1 MARGASPPA
10 SEGKSRIDGEVAN
23 SMTTPLRDPLAFLG
37 EELEDLRARHLYR
50 PLRVMSSA
58 QGPIVSVDDRRLIS
72 LSSNDYLGLTH
83 HPRLREAALAAV
95 RDFGAGS
102 GAVRTIAGTMTM
114 HEELEAELA
123 SFKGTAATL
132 TFQSGFTANTGVIP
146 TITGEQDL
154 IVSDALNHASIIDG
168 MRLSKAPRKIYKHA
182 DVDGLR
188 AILDEAVEKGR
199 EGTGLPYRLI
209 LVVTD
214 GVFSMDGD
222 IAPLPGIVEAAE
234 AANAAVFVDDAHASG
249 VLGRHG
255 RGSVDHFGLHGRV
268 AIQVGTLSK
277 AVGVLGGYVA
287 GSQDLR
293 DILVQ
298 RARPFLFSTSHP
310 PSVAAACREAIRV
323 MLDEPERIDRLW
335 ASTKRFKAE
344 LTRLG
349 FDTGRSETPITPI
362 IVGDPDTAGRFSQ
375 RLIEEGVF
383 AQPVVF
389 PTVALDQARIRT
401 IVTAA
406 HADEQLDRA
415 LGAFDVVGRELGLI
429 G

>member
-1 MARGASPPA
+1 
-10 SEGKSRIDGEVAN
+10 
-23 SMTTPLRDPLAFLG
+23 MTTDDLRPEPLAFLG
-37 EELEDLRARHLYR
+37 EELDDLRNRHLYR

-58 QGPIVSVDDRRLIS
+58 QGPIVSVDEERQIS
-72 LSSNDYLGLTH
+72 LASNDYLGLTH
-83 HPRLREAALAAV
+83 HPRVKAAAIQAI
-95 RDFGAGS
+95 RDYGAGS
-102 GAVRTIAGTMTM
+102 GAVRTIAGTMTI
-114 HEELEAELA
+114 HEELERELA
-123 SFKGTAATL
+123 EFKGTAATL
-132 TFQSGFTANTGVIP
+132 TFQSGFSANTGVIP

-154 IVSDALNHASIIDG
+154 IVSDELNHASIIDG
-168 MRLSKAPRKIYKHA
+168 MRLSKAPRKIYRHGDA
-182 DVDGLR
+182 AHLR
-188 AILDEAVEKGR
+188 EILDAAVETGR

-234 AANAAVFVDDAHASG
+234 SANAAVFVDDAHASG
-249 VLGRHG
+249 VLGRDG

-277 AVGVLGGYVA
+277 AVGALGGYVA

-293 DILVQ
+293 DILIQ

-310 PSVAAACREAIRV
+310 PAVVAACREAIRI
-323 MLDEPERIDRLW
+323 MQDEPELHERLW
-335 ASTKRFKAE
+335 ANTKRFKAE

-349 FDTGRSETPITPI
+349 FDTGRSETPITP
-362 IVGDPDTAGRFSQ
+362 VMMGDPDTAGRFSQ
-375 RLIEEGVF
+375 RLFEEGVF

-389 PTVALDQARIRT
+389 PTVAIDKARIRT

-406 HADEQLDRA
+406 HADAQLDKA
-415 LGAFDVVGRELGLI
+415 LEAFSTVGHELGLI
-429 G
+429 AG

>member
-1 MARGASPPA
+1 
-10 SEGKSRIDGEVAN
+10 
-23 SMTTPLRDPLAFLG
+23 MTDLRRDPLAFLG
-37 EELEDLRARHLYR
+37 DELADLRERHLYR

-58 QGPIVSVDDRRLIS
+58 QGPVVSVDDRRLIS

-95 RDFGAGS
+95 RDYGVGS
-102 GAVRTIAGTMTM
+102 GAVRTIAGTMTL
-114 HEELEAELA
+114 HEELEADLA
-123 SFKGTAATL
+123 RFKDVEAVL

-168 MRLSKAPRKIYKHA
+168 MRLSKAPRKVYPHA
-182 DVDGLR
+182 DVGALR
-188 AILDEAVEKGR
+188 EILREAKEKGR
-199 EGTGLPYRLI
+199 EGTGLPYRLV

-222 IAPLPGIVEAAE
+222 IARLPAIVEAAE
-234 AANAAVFVDDAHASG
+234 AFGAAVFVDDAHSSG
-249 VLGRHG
+249 VLGRNG

-310 PSVAAACREAIRV
+310 PAVVAACREAIRV
-323 MLDEPERIDRLW
+323 MLEEPELVERLW
-335 ASTKRFKAE
+335 TNTRRFKAE

-349 FDTGRSETPITPI
+349 FDTGASETPITP
-362 IVGDPDTAGRFSQ
+362 VMMGDPDTAGRFSQ
-375 RLIEEGVF
+375 RLFEEGIF

-389 PTVALDQARIRT
+389 PTVAIDKARIRT

-406 HADEQLDRA
+406 HGDEQLDQA
-415 LGAFDVVGRELGLI
+415 LEAFATVGRELGLVA

>member
-1 MARGASPPA
+1 
-10 SEGKSRIDGEVAN
+10 
-23 SMTTPLRDPLAFLG
+23 MTTRRADPLAFLDD
-37 EELEDLRARHLYR
+37 EVAALRERHLYR

-58 QGPIVSVDDRRLIS
+58 QGPIVSIDERRLIT

-83 HPRLREAALAAV
+83 HPRLRAAAEAAV
-95 RDFGAGS
+95 RDFGVGS

-114 HEELEAELA
+114 HEALEAELA
-123 SFKGTAATL
+123 EFKGTPAVL

-146 TITGEQDL
+146 TITGETDL

-168 MRLSKAPRKIYKHA
+168 MRLSKAPRQVYPHA
-182 DVDGLR
+182 DVDALR
-188 AILDEAVEKGR
+188 EVLRNARENGR
-199 EGTGLPYRLI
+199 EGGGEYRLI

-234 AANAAVFVDDAHASG
+234 AYGAAVMIDDAHASG
-249 VLGRHG
+249 VLGRNG
-255 RGSVDHFGLHGRV
+255 RGTVDHFGLHGRV

-277 AVGVLGGYVA
+277 AVGALGGYVA
-287 GSQDLR
+287 GSTALR
-293 DILVQ
+293 EILTQ

-310 PSVAAACREAIRV
+310 PAVVAACREAIRV
-323 MLDEPERIDRLW
+323 MCDEPELQDRLW
-335 ASTKRFKAE
+335 ANTRRFKAE

-349 FDTGRSETPITPI
+349 FDTGHSETPITP
-362 IVGDPDTAGRFSQ
+362 VMMGDPDTAGRFGD

-383 AQPVVF
+383 AQPVVY
-389 PTVALDQARIRT
+389 PTVAIDKSRLRT

-406 HADEQLDRA
+406 HADEQLDIA
-415 LGAFDVVGRELGLI
+415 LGAFDRVGRELGLI
-429 G
+429 AG